1 MRKVVTILV
10 IVVLIGGG
18 IYYWKKRASSGSGK
32 QMVMHRTSKIMR
44 TTIMQSVSATGTI
57 QPMKQVEVGTQV
69 TGRILKLHADFNS
82 VVKAGDVIA
91 EVDPATYQASY
102 AAAQAQLNS
111 ALATL
116 EKTTSSLSL
125 AEKELSR
132 MKQLLEKGVA
142 SQSEYDIAL
151 AERDRLAAERKMNQ
165 ASIES
170 AKANANQAK
179 TNLDYCT
186 ITSPVTGVVISRKVD
201 EGQTVVSNMS
211 VSTLFVIATD
221 LSHVKVEASVPEA
234 DVGQLKVGQT
244 VRFTVDA
251 YRQSFTGKVSQI
263 RLAATTESNVVTYP
277 VIVEAENP
285 AMRLFPGMTA
295 TLTLI
300 ISNTENCLAVPTAAL
315 RFTPQGVEKSKGRA
329 RRIWLKT
336 ENGALEE
343 REVKLGVTDNINQQL
358 LNADDLEGREVVT
371 GVMSANELKKGGASG
386 NVNNPFQM
394 RPPGAPRK

>member
-1 MRKVVTILV
+1 MKKLV
-10 IVVLIGGG
+10 LLLIVAGIIGGG
-18 IYYWKKRASSGSGK
+18 YYYWKKKSAGRGSETA
-32 QMVMHRTSKIMR
+32 VVYRTSKIGR
-44 TTIMQSVSATGTI
+44 STITQEVSATGTI
-57 QPMKQVEVGTQV
+57 QPMKKVEVGTQV

-82 VVKAGDVIA
+82 QVKAGDVIA

-116 EKTTSSLSL
+116 ERTKASL
-125 AEKELSR
+125 ALSEKELVR
-132 MKQLLEKGVA
+132 IKALLDKEMV
-142 SQSEYDIAL
+142 SPSEYDTAVT
-151 AERDRLAAERKMNQ
+151 ERDRLIAETKMNQ

-170 AKANANQAK
+170 ARANATQAK
-179 TNLDYCT
+179 TNLAYCT

-234 DVGQLKVGQT
+234 DVGQLKVGQK

-251 YRQSFTGKVSQI
+251 YRQSFTGKISQI
-263 RLAATTESNVVTYP
+263 RLAAATESNVVTYP

-285 AMRLFPGMTA
+285 SGRLFPGMTA
-295 TLTLI
+295 TLSLI
-300 ISNTENCLAVPTAAL
+300 ISSAENCLSIPTAAL
-315 RFTPQGVEKSKGRA
+315 RFSPAGVERKKGGP

-336 ENGALEE
+336 PTGELEE
-343 REVKLGVTDNINQQL
+343 REVKLGVTDSINQQL
-358 LNADDLEGREVVT
+358 VNADDLEGREVVT
-371 GVMSANELKKGGASG
+371 GVMSANELKRSQEG
-386 NVNNPFQM
+386 VNNPFQM
-394 RPPGAPRK
+394 RPPGAPRR